1 MDGTGLVVARHRRHI
16 DVEDV
21 DRSRHLCLARRR
33 DLNPLVGDRVL
44 WHREADGTCVV
55 TEVLDRDSTL
65 TRIDSRGRCEPVA
78 ANVTQLLAVAAA
90 APEPDWF
97 LLDRYLAAAELMYMR
112 GVVVFNK
119 MDLVEQ
125 APDLL
130 HVYESIGYP
139 VHRISVR
146 ARAGLGTLGAAMR
159 GHRSAMVG
167 QSGVGKSSLL
177 NALLGERAQ
186 GTGALAGKG
195 GHGRHTTTAATL
207 YRLPAGGE
215 LIDSP
220 GVRNYAPYIEEP
232 ADVQHGFRELR
243 EQLGRCRFDDCLH
256 RAEPDCA
263 VKAAVAAGRVD
274 SRRYDSYTKLC
285 ALVESLQR
293 KR

>member
-1 MDGTGLVVARHRRHI
+1 M
-16 DVEDV
+16 
-21 DRSRHLCLARRR
+21 
-33 DLNPLVGDRVL
+33 GDRVL
-44 WHREADGTCVV
+44 WQLEADGTCVV
-55 TEVLDRDSTL
+55 TDVLDRDSTL

-78 ANVTQLLAVAAA
+78 ANITQLLAVAAA
-90 APEPDWF
+90 TPEPDWF
-97 LLDRYLAAAELMYMR
+97 LLDRYLAAAQLMQMR
-112 GVVVFNK
+112 GVVVFSK

-130 HVYESIGYP
+130 HVYERIGYP

-146 ARAGLGTLGAAMR
+146 TRAGLDALEAAMR
-159 GHRSAMVG
+159 GHRSVMVG

-186 GTGALAGKG
+186 GTRALTEKG

-207 YRLPAGGE
+207 YRLPTGGE

-220 GVRNYAPYIEEP
+220 GVRNYAPYIEKP
-232 ADVQHGFRELR
+232 AEVRHGFRELR
-243 EQLGRCRFDDCLH
+243 EPLGRCRFDNCLH

-263 VKAAVAAGRVD
+263 VKAAVAAGRID
-274 SRRYDSYTKLC
+274 PRRYESYTRLC
-285 ALVESLQR
+285 ALVESLQQ